1 VFATLKN
8 TFKGASVK
16 SEGKTYLLRV
26 RPTIPKALKRL
37 EEISADL
44 WFAWNANA
52 RALFHQMD
60 PVLWD
65 VCGHNPRS
73 FLRRVSQYR
82 LDEMASDR
90 AFLAQYHGVISD
102 FDSYHK
108 EEHQWYAK
116 HVGTNEGNQI
126 AYFSAEF
133 GLHESLPIYSGG
145 LGILSGDHCKSAS
158 DLGLPFTAVGLLY
171 RQGYFTQTINAEGQ
185 QVAVYHDNRFGD
197 LCIEPALDKAGKEVV
212 LHLTFPECDTDVK
225 VWIAVA
231 GHIRLVLLDTDL
243 PQNCDACRG
252 ITHQLYGGGIE
263 NRIKQE
269 IVLGIGGVR
278 ALRSLGLSPT
288 VWHANEGH
296 AAFIIL
302 ERMRELINDAGL
314 SHEVA
319 LEAVRAST
327 VFTTHTPVPAGHDI
341 FPLDL
346 FDNHMGA
353 FAKDLGMDIK
363 QLHAM
368 GHGDFGHGAGGFN
381 QTALSIHGA
390 AYING
395 VAKLHGE
402 VSSQICQSMWPDLQ
416 PEENPVTSVTNGVHV
431 ATWLAP
437 EWINAFNQ
445 HLGGQWRG
453 QLLDPDYWRNIND
466 IPDYLYWSI
475 HQTNKQRM
483 LQYVREQLERQAKRN
498 GDSAHLLQAMT
509 ANFDVRTLVV
519 GFARRFATYKRAT
532 LLFQDEEKLR
542 QLLNNQDQ
550 PIIFLFAGKAHP
562 ADHPGQELIRRIHQM
577 ARKPEFV
584 GRILMLEGYDMTL
597 GRYLTSGVDVWLNNP
612 IRPMEA
618 SGTSGMK
625 AAMNGVPN
633 LSILD
638 GWWPEGFQ
646 GDNGWAIGGER
657 DLDNEEQRNIDD
669 AASLYHLLET
679 DVLPT
684 YYRRNES
691 GFSDDWVHV
700 SKQAMISS
708 IPHFNTDR
716 MVAEYTQRFYVPASE
731 HGQLM
736 AADNFAH
743 AKALAEWKAKVNQGW
758 SKVSLSMLDATS
770 PEFDTS
776 FGKSISLR
784 VKVDHNGL
792 SADDIQVEVMLL
804 RPTRDGEHKLYN
816 IINLE
821 HTKDGIFEVN
831 LKPDDSGDFAYHIR
845 AYPTHADLAHPM
857 AMGLMTYL

>member
-1 VFATLKN
+1 M
-8 TFKGASVK
+8 K

-37 EEISADL
+37 EDIASNL
-44 WFAWNANA
+44 WFAWNSDA
-52 RALFHQMD
+52 RGLFRQMD
-60 PVLWD
+60 PILWV
-65 VCGHNPRS
+65 VCGHNPRA
-73 FLRRVSQYR
+73 FLRRVSQHR

-90 AFLAQYHGVISD
+90 SFLSQYHGVVSD
-102 FDSYHK
+102 FDSYMK
-108 EEHQWYAK
+108 EEHQWY
-116 HVGTNEGNQI
+116 TNKVEKPGSHEV

-133 GLHESLPIYSGG
+133 GIHESLPIYSGG

-171 RQGYFTQTINAEGQ
+171 RQGYFTQTINTMGQ

-197 LCIEPALDKAGKEVV
+197 LCIEPALGDDGKEVV
-212 LHLTFPECDTDVK
+212 FHLATPECKIDVK
-225 VWIAVA
+225 VWIAQA

-243 PQNCDACRG
+243 PQNGSDCRG
-252 ITHQLYGGGIE
+252 ITNQLYGGGID

-269 IVLGIGGVR
+269 VVLGIGGVR
-278 ALRSLGLSPT
+278 ALRLLGVTPT

-296 AAFIIL
+296 AAFIII
-302 ERMRELINDAGL
+302 ERIRELVADSGL
-314 SHEVA
+314 SFEVA
-319 LEAVRAST
+319 LEAVRSCT

-341 FPLDL
+341 FPLEL
-346 FDNHMGA
+346 FDRHMSG
-353 FAKDLGMDIK
+353 FAGLLGVSTK
-363 QLHAM
+363 QLHEL
-368 GHGDFGHGAGGFN
+368 GSGDFGHGAHGFN

-390 AYING
+390 SYVNG

-402 VSSQICQSMWPDLQ
+402 VSSVICQSMWPDLT

-437 EWINAFNQ
+437 EWISAFNQ

-453 QLLDPDYWRNIND
+453 HMLDPDYWENVQE

-483 LQYVREQLERQAKRN
+483 LVYVREQLERQARRN
-498 GDSAHLLQAMT
+498 GESAYLVQAMT
-509 ANFDVRTLVV
+509 AHFDVRTLVV

-532 LLFQDEEKLR
+532 LLFHDEARLLR
-542 QLLNNQDQ
+542 ILTEAKR
-550 PIIFLFAGKAHP
+550 PIVFLFAGKAHP
-562 ADHPGQELIRRIHQM
+562 ADKPGQELIRRIHEL

-657 DLDNEEQRNIDD
+657 DIEDEDQRNEDD
-669 AASLYHLLET
+669 AASLYHLLQR
-679 DVLPT
+679 VVAPT

-691 GFSDDWVHV
+691 GFSDEWVGI
-700 SKQAMISS
+700 SKRAMISS

-716 MVAEYTQRFYVPASE
+716 MVAEYTERFYVPASE
-731 HGQLM
+731 HGKRL
-736 AADNFAH
+736 AANTFKH
-743 AKALAEWKAKVNQGW
+743 AKALAEWKAKVRKSW
-758 SKVSLSMLDATS
+758 SKISLHMLSGSDS
-770 PEFDTS
+770 ENEFDTTY
-776 FGKSISLR
+776 GKELQLSI
-784 VKVDHNGL
+784 KVDLDSL
-792 SADDIQVEVMLL
+792 SADDVQVEVMLL
-804 RPTRDGEHKLYN
+804 RPTREGGFKPYRVVGM
-816 IINLE
+816 E
-821 HTKDGIFEVN
+821 HTTDGVYQVN
-831 LKPDDSGDFAYHIR
+831 LLPDDSGDFAYHIR
-845 AYPTHADLAHPM
+845 AYPTHADLAHPLT
-857 AMGLMTYL
+857 MGLMTYL

>member
-1 VFATLKN
+1 
-8 TFKGASVK
+8 VK

-26 RPTIPKALKRL
+26 RPSIPKALKRL
-37 EEISADL
+37 EDIASNL
-44 WFAWNANA
+44 WFAWNSDA
-52 RALFHQMD
+52 RGLYHQMD
-60 PVLWD
+60 PVLWV

-73 FLRRVSQYR
+73 FLRRVSQRR
-82 LDEMASDR
+82 LEEMASDR
-90 AFLAQYHGVISD
+90 AFLSQYHGVVSD
-102 FDSYHK
+102 FDSYLT
-108 EEHQWYAK
+108 EEHQWY
-116 HVGTNEGNQI
+116 TNKVEVPGAHQI

-133 GLHESLPIYSGG
+133 GIHESLPIYSGG

-171 RQGYFTQTINAEGQ
+171 RQGYFTQTINASGK

-197 LCIEPALDKAGKEVV
+197 LCIEPAKGKDGNDVI
-212 LHLTFPECDTDVK
+212 LHLDFPECATDVK
-225 VWIAVA
+225 VWIAEA

-243 PQNCDACRG
+243 PQNCAECRI
-252 ITHQLYGGGIE
+252 ITNQLYGGGIE

-278 ALRSLGLSPT
+278 ALRMLDITPT

-296 AAFIIL
+296 AAFIVL
-302 ERMRELINDAGL
+302 ERARELVSEQGL
-314 SHEVA
+314 SFDVA
-319 LEAVRAST
+319 LETVRAST

-346 FDNHMGA
+346 FDRHMSG
-353 FAKDLGMDIK
+353 FAGSLGISLA
-363 QLHAM
+363 QLHQL
-368 GHGDFGHGAGGFN
+368 GHGDFGHGAQGFN
-381 QTALSIHGA
+381 QTALAIHGA
-390 AYING
+390 AYVNG

-402 VSSQICQSMWPDLQ
+402 VSSVICQSMWPDLK

-437 EWINAFNQ
+437 EWLNAFNQ

-453 QLLDPDYWRNIND
+453 HLLDADYWENIQD

-483 LQYVREQLERQAKRN
+483 LQYVREHLERQAHRN
-498 GDSAHLLQAMT
+498 GESAHLTQAMT
-509 ANFDVRTLVV
+509 SFFDVRTLVV

-532 LLFQDEEKLR
+532 LLFQDEERLLE
-542 QLLNNQDQ
+542 LLNNTKR
-550 PIIFLFAGKAHP
+550 PVLFLFAGKAHP
-562 ADHPGQELIRRIHQM
+562 ADKPGQELIRRIHEI
-577 ARKPEFV
+577 ARKPGFV

-657 DLDNEEQRNIDD
+657 DIEDDEQRNVDD
-669 AASLYHLLET
+669 AASLYHLLQRE
-679 DVLPT
+679 VLPT

-691 GFSDDWVHV
+691 GFSDEWVGI
-700 SKQAMISS
+700 SKRAMISS

-716 MVAEYTQRFYVPASE
+716 MVSEYTERFYVPASE
-731 HGQLM
+731 HGKLLS
-736 AADNFAH
+736 ADKFKH
-743 AKALAEWKAKVNQGW
+743 AKDLAAWKGRVRKAWGNI
-758 SKVSLSMLDATS
+758 SLSMLGSNDA
-770 PEFDTS
+770 EFDTS
-776 FGKSISLR
+776 FGKEMQLG
-784 VKVDHNGL
+784 VQVNLDGL
-792 SADDIQVEVMLL
+792 SAEDIKVEVMLL
-804 RPTRDGEHKLYN
+804 RPTRDGGFKPYRVVTMEHVKNGEY
-816 IINLE
+816 
-821 HTKDGIFEVN
+821 KVN
-831 LKPDDSGDFAYHIR
+831 LMPDDSGDFAYHVR
-845 AYPTHADLAHPM
+845 AYPTHPNLAHPLT
-857 AMGLMTYL
+857 MGLMTYL

>member
-1 VFATLKN
+1 MT
-8 TFKGASVK
+8 SQ
-16 SEGKTYLLRV
+16 GKTYLLRV

-37 EEISADL
+37 EDIASNL
-44 WFAWNANA
+44 WFAWNSDA
-52 RALFHQMD
+52 RALYHQMD
-60 PVLWD
+60 PVLWI

-73 FLRRVSQYR
+73 FLRRVSQRR
-82 LDEMASDR
+82 LEEMASDR
-90 AFLAQYHGVISD
+90 AFLSQYHGVVSD
-102 FDSYHK
+102 FDSYLK
-108 EEHQWYAK
+108 EEHQWY
-116 HVGTNEGNQI
+116 TNTVEEPEAHQV

-133 GLHESLPIYSGG
+133 GIHESLPIYSGG

-171 RQGYFTQTINAEGQ
+171 RQGYFTQTINAVGQ

-197 LCIEPALDKAGKEVV
+197 LCIEPAKGEDGNDMIFHLD
-212 LHLTFPECDTDVK
+212 FPECNTDVK
-225 VWIAVA
+225 VWIAEA
-231 GHIRLVLLDTDL
+231 GHIRLALLDTDL
-243 PQNCDACRG
+243 PQNSEVCRN
-252 ITHQLYGGGIE
+252 ITNQLYGGGIE

-278 ALRSLGLSPT
+278 ALRMLGLAPT

-296 AAFIIL
+296 AAFIVL
-302 ERMRELINDAGL
+302 ERAREMVQEKGL
-314 SHEVA
+314 AFDVA
-319 LEAVRAST
+319 LETVRAST

-341 FPLDL
+341 FPLEL
-346 FDNHMGA
+346 FDRHMSG
-353 FAKDLGMDIK
+353 FAEQLGISLA
-363 QLHAM
+363 QLHQL
-368 GHGDFGHGAGGFN
+368 GHGDFGHGAHGFN
-381 QTALSIHGA
+381 QTALAIHGA
-390 AYING
+390 AYVNG

-402 VSSQICQSMWPDLQ
+402 VSSVICQSMWPDLK

-453 QLLDPDYWRNIND
+453 HMLDPEYWESVQE

-483 LQYVREQLERQAKRN
+483 LQHVREHLERQARRN
-498 GDSAHLLQAMT
+498 GDSAHLVQAMT
-509 ANFDVRTLVV
+509 ALFDVRTLVV

-532 LLFQDEEKLR
+532 LLLQDEQRLLE
-542 QLLNNQDQ
+542 LLNNSKR
-550 PIIFLFAGKAHP
+550 PVIFLFAGKAHP
-562 ADHPGQELIRRIHQM
+562 ADKPGQELIRRIHEI
-577 ARKPEFV
+577 ARKPGFV

-657 DLDNEEQRNIDD
+657 DIEDDEQRNADD
-669 AASLYHLLET
+669 AASLYHLLQRE
-679 DVLPT
+679 VLPT

-691 GFSDDWVHV
+691 GFSDEWVGI
-700 SKQAMISS
+700 SKRSMISS

-716 MVAEYTQRFYVPASE
+716 MVSEYTERFYVPASE
-731 HGQLM
+731 HGRLM
-736 AADNFAH
+736 AANDFKH
-743 AKALAEWKAKVNQGW
+743 AREMAAWKAKVRKAWG
-758 SKVSLSMLDATS
+758 KVSLSMIDSAGN
-770 PEFDTS
+770 EFDTT
-776 FGKSISLR
+776 FGKELKMS
-784 VKVDHNGL
+784 VKVNLDGL
-792 SADDIQVEVMLL
+792 SAEDIKVEVMLL
-804 RPTRDGEHKLYN
+804 RPTRDGGFKPYRMVVMEHS
-816 IINLE
+816 
-821 HTKDGIFEVN
+821 KDGIYSVN
-831 LKPDDSGDFAYHIR
+831 LMPDDSGDFAYHVR
-845 AYPTHADLAHPM
+845 AYPTHPDLAHPLT
-857 AMGLMTYL
+857 MGLMTYL

>member
-1 VFATLKN
+1 
-8 TFKGASVK
+8 VK

-26 RPTIPKALKRL
+26 RPTVPKALMRL
-37 EEISADL
+37 EDIASNL
-44 WFAWNANA
+44 WFAWNSDA

-60 PVLWD
+60 PILWV
-65 VCGHNPRS
+65 VCGHNPRA
-73 FLRRVSQYR
+73 FLRRVSQRR

-90 AFLAQYHGVISD
+90 AYLSQYHGIVSD
-102 FDSYHK
+102 FDSYMK
-108 EEHQWYAK
+108 EEHQWY
-116 HVGTNEGNQI
+116 TNSVEKPKEHQI

-133 GLHESLPIYSGG
+133 GIHESLPIYSGG

-171 RQGYFTQTINAEGQ
+171 RQGYFTQTINAAGQ

-197 LCIEPALDKAGKEVV
+197 LCIEEAVDENGKEIVF
-212 LHLTFPECDTDVK
+212 HLAFPGCDTDVK
-225 VWIAVA
+225 VWIAEA
-231 GHIRLVLLDTDL
+231 GHIRLLLLDTDL
-243 PQNCDACRG
+243 PQNSNDCRG

-269 IVLGIGGVR
+269 IVLGVGGVR
-278 ALRSLGLSPT
+278 ALRLVGFAPT

-302 ERMRELINDAGL
+302 ERMRELIADSGL
-314 SHEVA
+314 SFDVA
-319 LEAVRAST
+319 LEAVRSCT

-341 FPLDL
+341 FPIEL
-346 FDNHMGA
+346 FDRHMSG
-353 FAKDLGMDIK
+353 FAEMLGISIK
-363 QLHAM
+363 QLHEL
-368 GHGDFGHGAGGFN
+368 GHGDFGHGAHGFN

-390 AYING
+390 AYVNG
-395 VAKLHGE
+395 VAELHGE

-431 ATWLAP
+431 ATWMAP

-453 QLLDPDYWRNIND
+453 HLLDQDYWENIQD

-483 LQYVREQLERQAKRN
+483 LVYVREELERQARRN
-498 GDSAHLLQAMT
+498 GDSVQLVQAMT
-509 ANFDVRTLVV
+509 SHFDVRTLVV

-532 LLFQDEEKLR
+532 LLFQDEAR
-542 QLLNNQDQ
+542 LLQILTDSKQ

-562 ADHPGQELIRRIHQM
+562 ADKPGQELIKRIHEL

-638 GWWPEGFQ
+638 GWWPEGFE

-657 DLDNEEQRNIDD
+657 DVGDEEQRNLDD
-669 AASLYHLLET
+669 SASLYHLLQHE
-679 DVLPT
+679 VAPT
-684 YYRRNES
+684 YYLRNES
-691 GFSDDWVHV
+691 GFSDQWVGI
-700 SKQAMISS
+700 SKRAMISS

-716 MVAEYTQRFYVPASE
+716 MVSEYAQRFYIPASE
-731 HGQLM
+731 HGTKM
-736 AADNFAH
+736 AADDFKH
-743 AKALAEWKAKVNQGW
+743 ARGLAEWKAKVRKAW
-758 SKVSLSMLDATS
+758 SK
-770 PEFDTS
+770 
-776 FGKSISLR
+776 ISLAM
-784 VKVDHNGL
+784 VDDTGVELETTFGRELQLNVQVELDGL
-792 SADDIQVEVMLL
+792 SSDDVKVEVMLL
-804 RPTRDGEHKLYN
+804 RPTRDGGHKPYRIVAMQHEKNGLY
-816 IINLE
+816 
-821 HTKDGIFEVN
+821 KVN
-831 LKPDDSGDFAYHIR
+831 MMPDDSGDFAYHVR
-845 AYPTHADLAHPM
+845 AYPTHPDLAHPLT
-857 AMGLMTYL
+857 MGLMTYL

>member
-1 VFATLKN
+1 
-8 TFKGASVK
+8 VK

-26 RPTIPKALKRL
+26 RPTVPKSIQRL
-37 EEISADL
+37 EDISSDL
-44 WFAWNANA
+44 WFAWNSNA

-60 PVLWD
+60 PALWV

-73 FLRRVSQYR
+73 FLRRVSQSR

-90 AFLAQYHGVISD
+90 AFLAQYHGVVSD
-102 FDSYHK
+102 YDSYRK
-108 EEHQWYAK
+108 EEHQWYTK
-116 HVGTNEGNQI
+116 HVDKPDAHHI

-171 RQGYFTQTINAEGQ
+171 RQGYFTQTINAQGR

-197 LCIEPALDKAGKEVV
+197 LCIEPALDSKGKEIL
-212 LHLTFPECDTDVK
+212 LHLSFPECDTDVK

-243 PQNCDACRG
+243 SQNCEECRG

-278 ALRSLGLSPT
+278 ALRSLGIAPT

-296 AAFIIL
+296 AAFIVF
-302 ERMRELINDAGL
+302 ERARELVADAGL
-314 SHEVA
+314 SFDVA
-319 LEAVRAST
+319 LEAVRSST

-346 FDNHMGA
+346 FDLHMGD
-353 FAKDLGMDIK
+353 FANELGLDIK
-363 QLHAM
+363 QLHAL
-368 GHGDFGHGAGGFN
+368 GHGDFGHGASGFN
-381 QTALSIHGA
+381 QTALAIHGA
-390 AYING
+390 ANING

-402 VSSQICQSMWPDLQ
+402 VSAKICQSIWPDLK

-453 QLLDPDYWRNIND
+453 QLLDPGYWQNIND

-483 LQYVREQLERQAKRN
+483 LQHVREQLERQVRRN
-498 GDSAHLLQAMT
+498 GESAHLLQAMT

-532 LLFQDEEKLR
+532 LLLQDENRLR
-542 QLLNNQDQ
+542 EIISNHKQ

-562 ADHPGQELIRRIHQM
+562 ADHPGQELIRRIHEM

-584 GRILMLEGYDMTL
+584 GHILMLEGYDMTL

-638 GWWPEGFQ
+638 GWWPEGYQ

-657 DLDNEEQRNIDD
+657 DIDDEAQRNVDD
-669 AASLYHLLET
+669 AASLYHLLQHE
-679 DVLPT
+679 VAPT

-691 GFSDDWVHV
+691 GFSDEWVNI

-716 MVAEYTQRFYVPASE
+716 MVAEYAERFYVPASE

-736 AADNFAH
+736 AKNNFKH
-743 AKALAEWKAKVNQGW
+743 AKALAEWKGKVRNAW
-758 SKVSLSMLDATS
+758 DKVSLNMLDDAAVEIDTAFGSSVALQVKVNHDGLS
-770 PEFDTS
+770 PED
-776 FGKSISLR
+776 L
-784 VKVDHNGL
+784 
-792 SADDIQVEVMLL
+792 QVEVLLL
-804 RPTRDGEHKLYN
+804 RPTREGGHKPYRTVNMKHASDGV
-816 IINLE
+816 
-821 HTKDGIFEVN
+821 FEVN

-845 AYPTHADLAHPM
+845 AYPTHTDLAHPM